1 MRKPSRITYDTGS
14 AGANVG
20 PDLSVPAFGRMLL
33 ALAEATG
40 GTTPARAHAALQAAG
55 ARTVNRVALSP
66 QAVRQMACRLE
77 REGLALIN
85 RGIGN
90 DWTITAAGM
99 VPAADSTTTS
109 STSTTTE
116 EATMSTK
123 LTTST
128 CTTCGATVTTKN
140 MARHRKSPACTVNGK
155 VRSEAATIAKATAAV
170 TKQAPVAV
178 PPGPAGA
185 SLRSAKAAKQAPAS
199 KPQVAPLQ
207 PKQPA
212 APKAKADAPQAK
224 AAAPKA
230 AKRPGLSGHAAT
242 KQLRDKAA
250 DKPQHQPGER
260 GYRAP
265 NAGVV
270 GADPRLPPV
279 GTVITKLYKGTE
291 HRVTIL
297 ADGVEHL
304 GVKYKNLRKVVK
316 VITGAN
322 NVYSLLFF
330 GVVPPKGKAD
340 AQAGA

>member
-1 MRKPSRITYDTGS
+1 MNKRRRITYDTGS
-14 AGANVG
+14 AGGNVG
-20 PDLSVPAFGRMLL
+20 PDLSVPAFGRLLL
-33 ALAEATG
+33 ALAEAQG
-40 GTTPARAHAALQAAG
+40 GTTPTQAHAALRAAG
-55 ARTVNRVALSP
+55 ARTVNRVALSA

-90 DWTITAAGM
+90 DWTITVSGM
-99 VPAADSTTTS
+99 VPDADSTTTS
-109 STSTTTE
+109 TTTKE
-116 EATMSTK
+116 HTMATK

-128 CTTCGATVTTKN
+128 CTNCGATVTTKN
-140 MARHRKSPACTVNGK
+140 MARHRKSPACTA
-155 VRSEAATIAKATAAV
+155 AATKAV
-170 TKQAPVAV
+170 APA
-178 PPGPAGA
+178 PGPAGA
-185 SLRSAKAAKQAPAS
+185 SLRSAKAAS
-199 KPQVAPLQ
+199 KPPVAPVQQ
-207 PKQPA
+207 PKQTA
-212 APKAKADAPQAK
+212 APKAKADAPK
-224 AAAPKA
+224 AAKQPKAKAPKA
-230 AKRPGLSGHAAT
+230 AT
-242 KQLRDKAA
+242 

-265 NAGVV
+265 GAGVV
-270 GADPRLPPV
+270 GSDPRLPPV
-279 GTVITKLYKGTE
+279 GTVITKQYKGTT

-340 AQAGA
+340 TTQAGA

>member
-1 MRKPSRITYDTGS
+1 
-14 AGANVG
+14 VG

-33 ALAEATG
+33 ALAEAPG

-55 ARTVNRVALSP
+55 VRTVNRAPLLVQS
-66 QAVRQMACRLE
+66 VRQMACRLE
-77 REGLALIN
+77 REQLALIN

-90 DWTITAAGM
+90 DWTITATGM

-109 STSTTTE
+109 TTPE
-116 EATMSTK
+116 EPTMSTTK
-123 LTTST
+123 LATTT

-155 VRSEAATIAKATAAV
+155 VRSEAATIAKATKSTVDAV
-170 TKQAPVAV
+170 LAPSKSLLPVLEVATKRGLAQSLPVASKAQV
-178 PPGPAGA
+178 APKQPAGPKA
-185 SLRSAKAAKQAPAS
+185 KPAKQPKAKAAKQ
-199 KPQVAPLQ
+199 
-207 PKQPA
+207 
-212 APKAKADAPQAK
+212 
-224 AAAPKA
+224 
-230 AKRPGLSGHAAT
+230 
-242 KQLRDKAA
+242 AA

-265 NAGVV
+265 GAGVV

-330 GVVPPKGKAD
+330 GIVPPKGKAD